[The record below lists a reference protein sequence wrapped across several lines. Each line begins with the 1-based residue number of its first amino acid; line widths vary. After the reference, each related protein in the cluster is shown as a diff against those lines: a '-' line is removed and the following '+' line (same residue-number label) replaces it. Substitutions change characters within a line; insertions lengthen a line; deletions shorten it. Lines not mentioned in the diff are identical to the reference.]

1 MSGDTQSIH
10 QHQPLT
16 TTATQQSA
24 SSLLRILNT
33 INDDQG
39 RPRPREAGVTPT
51 WGHHMNAIIADAERL
66 KELTE
71 EALGVAERMAGG
83 HGDGGVDGVLHG
95 GGEVAGEASPT
106 PSSSSGVKRAATPTF
121 ESKAPRKRM
130 RGGGGD
136 ADADADGDAD
146 DDNYDDNVDRDADGD
161 ELGLREYEEVLVV
174 EFTPSPPS
182 SPLSLPIGSDEQV
195 IVDGDGGVLEPQVS
209 GSGPAALADLR
220 AVLPTSAPLPPNS
233 QQDEDTDTPMDV
245 DTTTSP
251 TSSTKLDKGKGKAL
265 PPPLTSPLQPGPTS
279 STTPTHINVDGDLLS
294 ADLAQELQCGCCAE
308 LVYKPVLVSPCQH
321 FFCGSCCTL
330 WIRNGGTSCP
340 ACRSPSTAV
349 TPSRALQA
357 MVDVLLRAAPHRQRA
372 EGERVQA
379 DRVYIAGRSLR
390 IPPPKSPSPEPSL
403 PPPTLPDVIYPCPH
417 CAPGNVYGW
426 TCPVPVP
433 DPNVVGEGEGAWRVE
448 DGTPTGHG
456 YCGNCEV
463 LLALPAPTT
472 STCSLCH
479 TSFCGLSIPTR
490 CSALPLLSQHPHALE
505 DVGDL
510 VQSPDVY
517 AAFDGNAVE
526 VEGVLDYMGVQ
537 GLGGRGVYREIV
549 AHIQAQP
556 RGFEPLIEQDLF
568 VDVHGVPPSNPIVS
582 PPIVNPPVMVET
594 GQGPGDD
601 VQVARAGGDGASVGV
616 GEGSSSAVANGDAG
630 VGVEEGDWGTHVPSQ
645 DIQSQPSQTTPVPDS
660 LPPSMPTA
668 LPALAALAT
677 EQQQQPQ
684 ANQPPQPQQEPQQP
698 PPPEIT
704 RICRV
709 CASEVLL
716 WGLRDWW
723 IRERQK
729 GFVDAAILAKPDC
742 VDGRACV
749 RQGDTAHAKEFNHI
763 IAPPGTTS
771 SNVTNTAPSTSTTV
785 PPLASASAIASALLA
800 PRMDVDRSTEDLV
813 PTVPTTPTSDHGHGH
828 GHQDL
833 ETLNTGVPSFMLN
846 PVMMGSMQDHGE
858 MTRNLQTY
866 YRRHGRDQDQENVP
880 PPPSAPVIATGE
892 IANAEAEAERD
903 MTERRTRTLPSL
915 AELGFRFL
923 SPPPAPGSG
932 SGSGTASGSGSGAT
946 AGLTGAATLGTQ
958 TQEVDTPQREEG
970 EVGESGG
977 AERWTRATERDV
989 EMWLENARMKMGG
1002 ATATADNGVGER
1014 ISNASTSLN
1023 TDMNGEGI
1031 SNTGTFGA
1039 QARTRRSMEER
1050 RSSLEVEMIV
1060 GGDVDEIMQDE
1071 NAKENENGVARRE
1084 AEEESDRA
1092 ERNVVEDTLQGLQD
1106 VDTGLAAAD
1115 KMHDLV
1121 GYPQH
1126 QPMLGSGSAE
1136 VNRTIEDRHGGTLQD
1151 GSVRYTRATRI
1162 ALGDLLAPV
1171 SAGSSSMATTTPMA
1185 AGMAMD
1191 NVQPNSAMELE
1202 VMSE

>member
-39 RPRPREAGVTPT
+39 RPRATAVTPT
-51 WGHHMNAIIADAERL
+51 WGHHMNAIMADAERL

-71 EALGVAERMAGG
+71 EALGVAERVA
-83 HGDGGVDGVLHG
+83 GVDGAQVMSQGNGAEGEG
-95 GGEVAGEASPT
+95 GGEASPT

-130 RGGGGD
+130 RGSD
-136 ADADADGDAD
+136 DADGDAD
-146 DDNYDDNVDRDADGD
+146 DDTYDDNVDGDADGD

-174 EFTPSPPS
+174 EFTPTPPS

-195 IVDGDGGVLEPQVS
+195 TVDGDGGVLEPQVS
-209 GSGPAALADLR
+209 GSGQAAFADLPGAG
-220 AVLPTSAPLPPNS
+220 AVLPTSVPFPPNS
-233 QQDEDTDTPMDV
+233 QQDEDTGTPMDV

-265 PPPLTSPLQPGPTS
+265 PPPASPPEPTS

-379 DRVYIAGRSLR
+379 DRVYTGGRSLR

-426 TCPVPVP
+426 TCPVPIP

-448 DGTPTGHG
+448 DGTPVGHG

-463 LLALPAPTT
+463 LLALPSPST

-479 TSFCGLSIPTR
+479 TSFCGLSIPSR
-490 CSALPLLSQHPHALE
+490 CSALPLLAQHPHALE

-568 VDVHGVPPSNPIVS
+568 VDVHGVPPSNPIVN

-601 VQVARAGGDGASVGV
+601 VQVARAGGDDAGVGVGV
-616 GEGSSSAVANGDAG
+616 GEGSSSTSADA
-630 VGVEEGDWGTHVPSQ
+630 THASTSSAEPERGRHATQ
-645 DIQSQPSQTTPVPDS
+645 DQAQPSQTALLPNSP
-660 LPPSMPTA
+660 PPSIPSE
-668 LPALAALAT
+668 LPLPIPAPSRLST
-677 EQQQQPQ
+677 D
-684 ANQPPQPQQEPQQP
+684 QPPQAPLADQPQQPQQP

-729 GFVDAAILAKPDC
+729 GFVDTAILAKPDC

-763 IAPPGTTS
+763 IAPPGTS
-771 SNVTNTAPSTSTTV
+771 SSNNVTNTVPSTSTTA
-785 PPLASASAIASALLA
+785 PPLASTSAIASALLA
-800 PRMDVDRSTEDLV
+800 PRMDVDHNTEDLV

-828 GHQDL
+828 GHQGL

-846 PVMMGSMQDHGE
+846 PVGMGSMQDHGH
-858 MTRNLQTY
+858 MTRNLQAY
-866 YRRHGRDQDQENVP
+866 YQRHGRNEDQENVP
-880 PPPSAPVIATGE
+880 PPPVPVSTGE
-892 IANAEAEAERD
+892 TAAEEGVNSE
-903 MTERRTRTLPSL
+903 ERRTRTLPSL

-923 SPPPAPGSG
+923 SPPPARG
-932 SGSGTASGSGSGAT
+932 SGSGTASGSGSGAASGSGAT
-946 AGLTGAATLGTQ
+946 AGSTGAATLGTQ
-958 TQEVDTPQREEG
+958 IQDLDTPQREVG
-970 EVGESGG
+970 EVGETGGG

-989 EMWLENARMKMGG
+989 EMWLENARMKMAGG
-1002 ATATADNGVGER
+1002 SATVDNGVGEG
-1014 ISNASTSLN
+1014 IANAGANTST
-1023 TDMNGEGI
+1023 NGKGG

-1060 GGDVDEIMQDE
+1060 GGDGDEIMQDE
-1071 NAKENENGVARRE
+1071 NANENENGIARRE

-1092 ERNVVEDTLQGLQD
+1092 ERSVVEDTLQGLQD
-1106 VDTGLAAAD
+1106 VDSGLTAND
-1115 KMHDLV
+1115 KMRDLV
-1121 GYPQH
+1121 GHPQQ
-1126 QPMLGSGSAE
+1126 QPILGSGSAE
-1136 VNRTIEDRHGGTLQD
+1136 VNGTVEDRHGDTLHD
-1151 GSVRYTRATRI
+1151 GSVRHTRATRI
-1162 ALGDLLAPV
+1162 ALGDLLAPM
-1171 SAGSSSMATTTPMA
+1171 SAGSSSMMTTSSSPMA
-1185 AGMAMD
+1185 SGMAMD
-1191 NVQPNSAMELE
+1191 STQPNSAMELE
-1202 VMSE
+1202 VVSE